1 MTSTRLPQQSSA
13 FAALRGYLTERAPAE
28 RCELCSQPLAEAH
41 AHLFDPQVRKVTCA
55 CDACSLL
62 FAGDGAKYR
71 RVPRRVRFVPGFRM
85 DDAQWDA
92 LSIPINLAFF
102 FRSTPADRVIA
113 MYPSPAGPTESLLQ
127 LESWDAI
134 VRDNPI
140 LQGMEPDVEALLVQR
155 IARSHA
161 AESIEYY
168 VAPIDEC
175 FKLVG
180 LIRARWRGLSGG
192 TEVWEDITRFFAD
205 LRARATI
212 VTEAHGA

>member
-1 MTSTRLPQQSSA
+1 
-13 FAALRGYLTERAPAE
+13 
-28 RCELCSQPLAEAH
+28 
-41 AHLFDPQVRKVTCA
+41 
-55 CDACSLL
+55 
-62 FAGDGAKYR
+62 
-71 RVPRRVRFVPGFRM
+71 M